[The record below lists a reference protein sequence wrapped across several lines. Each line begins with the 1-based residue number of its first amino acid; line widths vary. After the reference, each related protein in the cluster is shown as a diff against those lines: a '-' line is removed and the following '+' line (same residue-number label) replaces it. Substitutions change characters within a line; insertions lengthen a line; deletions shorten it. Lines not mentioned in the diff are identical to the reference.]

1 MFLKRFKKW
10 GIIYLF
16 KVYQQ
21 QQQQQKFDEWV
32 DLIQLYILG
41 AHLDLEL
48 VYIYIYFLKNQFEQE
63 KKMLNYK

>member
-1 MFLKRFKKW
+1 MRHH
-10 GIIYLF
+10 YLF
-16 KVYQQ
+16 KVY

-41 AHLDLEL
+41 AHLDSEL

-63 KKMLNYK
+63 KKNVEL